1 MCYIF
6 CIIFIIFRN
15 VLYFLYYI
23 CYIFDICVIFI
34 IFLRCFIFFCIKY
47 DIVLLSIGH
56 WCSLVNCSFDL
67 YHISYIFSSIF
78 DIKICIQEE
87 SLVSL
92 EESLV
97 SQKYNKYNTNQN
109 KIQILM
115 LEFCGP
121 TFC

>member
-1 MCYIF
+1 M
-6 CIIFIIFRN
+6 
-15 VLYFLYYI
+15 YYI
-23 CYIFDICVIFI
+23 
-34 IFLRCFIFFCIKY
+34 FCIKY

-87 SLVSL
+87 SLVS
-92 EESLV
+92 
-97 SQKYNKYNTNQN
+97 QKYNKYNTNQN